1 MRITQRVL
9 RWWIYRSLTLTIF
22 ISRLIPFPAGIKL
35 GGLLGRIAYYL
46 LPRER
51 RLALAHLDLAFGQE
65 SSAKKLKT
73 IAKKSFENLGKNFF
87 ELLNLSKIIDNF
99 PNQVRIE
106 GRQWLDQALNEGKG
120 VLWVTGHIGNWELM
134 AAVIARLGYPMNA
147 VGRSVYDKRINA
159 LLLKLRSEN
168 KVNTIVRG
176 EPSATN
182 KILSCLQRNEILGI
196 LIDQDT
202 DVSGVFVNFLGKAA
216 HTPTGAAALALRLNC
231 PVIAGF
237 ISRREDESHKILI
250 HPPLKIIRTGK
261 REDDIFRNTAMFTE
275 IIERQIRA
283 DPSQWVWMHRRWRKR
298 PGNFR

>member
-9 RWWIYRSLTLTIF
+9 RWWIYRSLTVTIF
-22 ISRLIPFPAGIKL
+22 IFRLIPFPAGIKL
-35 GGLLGRIAYYL
+35 GRLLGRIAYYL

-51 RLALAHLDLAFGQE
+51 RLALAHLALAFGQE
-65 SSAKKLKT
+65 SSAKKLKD

-99 PNQVRIE
+99 PNRVRIE

-134 AAVIARLGYPMNA
+134 AAMIARLGYSMNA
-147 VGRSVYDKRINA
+147 IGRSVYDKRINT
-159 LLLKLRSEN
+159 LLLKLRAEN

-176 EPSATN
+176 EPSAGN

-202 DVSGVFVNFLGKAA
+202 DVSGVFVNFLGKEA

-237 ISRREDESHKILI
+237 ISRREDESHKILF

-275 IIERQIRA
+275 IIEQQIRA